1 MENQDKDKDQDK
13 DQDKDI
19 IKFYKITFFDFQN
32 ERAKY
37 LINKWIIRSTRI
49 VEDIVVSVS
58 LLNINGKDRVNDIAV
73 WKIASM
79 E

>member
-1 MENQDKDKDQDK
+1 MENQDKDN
-13 DQDKDI
+13 

-37 LINKWIIRSTRI
+37 LINKWIIRSTAT
-49 VEDIVVSVS
+49 VENEVVRMS
-58 LLNINGKDRVNDIAV
+58 LLNINGKDMVNDLAL
-73 WKIASM
+73 WKIALI

>member
-1 MENQDKDKDQDK
+1 MENQDKDV
-13 DQDKDI
+13 
-19 IKFYKITFFDFQN
+19 IKFYKITFFDVQN
-32 ERAKY
+32 ETAKY

-73 WKIASM
+73 WKIALM